1 MSCRAVI
8 ALGIGQ
14 CVNWGVLYYAFA
26 VLLLP
31 VEAELGAERWIV
43 TGAFSLA
50 LLLSAMAA
58 PVVGRWSDRD
68 RGARLMQ
75 VGGYA
80 AAGLLGLW
88 AMLPNVWVLYVV
100 WAGLGLCMA
109 ATLYEPA
116 FAVVG
121 RAHDDPAA
129 RLRALGVVTLFG
141 GLASTV
147 FLPLTDA
154 FVRIG
159 GWRVGVLVLA
169 VLLAVSTWMI
179 HRIAFAGAREG
190 PRHRPIVTR
199 QLAPT
204 DAMIP
209 GPNLWFLLLAF
220 GFASLSSAAVIANL
234 VPTLAERAV
243 TPTTAAAF
251 GGMFGLMQLPGRALM
266 MQGRFSAS
274 PFLLLAGS
282 LGLQTLGLT
291 TWALIPSVLAAFV
304 GIALF
309 AVGSGLTTLVR
320 PYLVHTLFEGHETG
334 YLNGRLAQAQ
344 QFARAAGPV
353 LAGWAVTAV
362 SYSAV
367 LAVLGVAFAGLTVS
381 CMFQAASRRAPGG
394 VPEVLAVEERTPQVT
409 RAWRRS
415 PASFGPD
422 RRLRR

>member
-1 MSCRAVI
+1 MSSRAVI

-31 VEAELGAERWIV
+31 VEAELGAARWIV

-58 PVVGRWSDRD
+58 PCVGRCSDRD
-68 RGARLMQ
+68 HGARLMRI
-75 VGGYA
+75 GGYA
-80 AAGLLGLW
+80 AAGLLALW
-88 AMLPNVWVLYVV
+88 AALPSVPVLYAV

-121 RAHDDPAA
+121 RAHGDPPT
-129 RLRALGVVTLFG
+129 RLRALGTVTLLG

-154 FVRIG
+154 LVRAG
-159 GWRVGVLVLA
+159 GWRAGVMVLA
-169 VLLAVSTWMI
+169 MLLVVSTWMV
-179 HRIAFAGAREG
+179 HRVAFAGACPA
-190 PRHRPIVTR
+190 PRPPAVVRR
-199 QLAPT
+199 RLARTPPSR
-204 DAMIP
+204 AEWKLFILMP
-209 GPNLWFLLLAF
+209 AF
-220 GFASLSSAAVIANL
+220 GFASLSSAAVMASL

-251 GGMFGLMQLPGRALM
+251 GGMFGLMQLPGRALVA
-266 MQGRFSAS
+266 QGRFTAS

-282 LGLQTLGLT
+282 FGVQALGLT
-291 TWALIPSVLAAFV
+291 AWALIPSVLSALV
-304 GIALF
+304 GLALF

-320 PYLVHTLFEGHETG
+320 PYLVDTVSGGHETG
-334 YLNGRLAQAQ
+334 HLNGRLAQAQ
-344 QFARAAGPV
+344 QVARAAGPV
-353 LAGWAVTAV
+353 LAAWAATAV

-367 LAVLGVAFAGLTVS
+367 LGVLGVTFAGLAIWSVLR
-381 CMFQAASRRAPGG
+381 AASQRAH
-394 VPEVLAVEERTPQVT
+394 E
-409 RAWRRS
+409 
-415 PASFGPD
+415 D
-422 RRLRR
+422 RLRADERPRLATAPR

>member
-1 MSCRAVI
+1 MSSRAVI

-31 VEAELGAERWIV
+31 VEAELGAERWVV

-50 LLLSAMAA
+50 LLVSATAA

-68 RGARLMQ
+68 HGARLIR

-88 AMLPNVWVLYVV
+88 ALFPNVWVQYAV

-116 FAVVG
+116 FAVVS

-129 RLRALGVVTLFG
+129 RLRALGVVTLLG

-154 FVRIG
+154 LVRAG
-159 GWRVGVLVLA
+159 GWRIGVQVLA
-169 VLLAVSTWMI
+169 VLLAVSTWVI
-179 HRIAFAGAREG
+179 HRTAFARALECQG
-190 PRHRPIVTR
+190 HRAVLTGRPALPSAI
-199 QLAPT
+199 A
-204 DAMIP
+204 P
-209 GPNLWFLLLAF
+209 GPNLSFLMLAF
-220 GFASLSSAAVIANL
+220 GLASLSSAAVIANL
-234 VPTLAERAV
+234 VPALAERAV

-266 MQGRFSAS
+266 MLGRFSAS

-282 LGLQTLGLT
+282 LGLQALGLT
-291 TWALIPSVLAAFV
+291 AWAAIPSVVSAFV
-304 GIALF
+304 GIAVF
-309 AVGSGLTTLVR
+309 AIGSGLTTLVR
-320 PYLVHTLFEGHETG
+320 PHLVHILFEGREAG
-334 YLNGRLAQAQ
+334 YMNGRLAQAQ
-344 QFARAAGPV
+344 QLARAAGPV
-353 LAGWAVTAV
+353 LAAWGATVV
-362 SYSAV
+362 GYSAV
-367 LAVLGVAFAGLTVS
+367 LAFLGVAFAGLAVS
-381 CMFQAASRRAPGG
+381 SVLHATSRRASGG
-394 VPEVLAVEERTPQVT
+394 ALLASV
-409 RAWRRS
+409 A
-415 PASFGPD
+415 PD
-422 RRLRR
+422 RRLKG